1 MIKYV
6 LTLFIIIILFS
17 SCDKNPAGPSDY
29 SNYFPLTVNKTW
41 TLEHEKGLS
50 ILVFRIWDKSSL
62 KGHTYYAF
70 GEIERTATLLRQDDK
85 GRIWTYDSERDQV
98 YLDFTKNDNKK
109 YLYTPTG
116 DSTEAAYQVTVAKNV
131 YVDIITRSFDDCI
144 SFYFEN
150 KHRDEDAYWYVF
162 APNVGIVM
170 YGNSYIGRWRL
181 IPEKEQGG

>member
-6 LTLFIIIILFS
+6 LSLFIIIILFS
-17 SCDKNPAGPSDY
+17 SCDKNPAGPSNY
-29 SNYFPLTVNKTW
+29 SNYFPLNVNKTW
-41 TLEHEKGLS
+41 MLEHEKGLS
-50 ILVFRIWDKSSL
+50 NLAYKIWDKRTI

-70 GEIERTATLLRQDDK
+70 GENEKTATLIRKDDK
-85 GRIWTYDSERDQV
+85 GRIWTHNSERDQI
-98 YLDFTKNDNKK
+98 YLDFTQKDDQH

-131 YVDIITRSFDDCI
+131 YVNLINRSFDDCI

-150 KHRDEDAYWYVF
+150 KNRDEETYWYVF

-170 YGNSYIGRWRL
+170 YGNSYVGRWRL
-181 IPEKEQGG
+181 ISEEK